1 MRASTI
7 ATFALALC
15 ENIYCVGTSS
25 RGLSEMQY
33 SDCVSALI
41 AFFIWKTH
49 HDVRQV
55 GLPGFKVYVFTWSYK
70 NSVVH
75 TDRLQPILRI
85 FIESAGAWVL
95 FILVTFMMY
104 LIDENSCYIFLYLVC
119 LRFHAQKPTLN
130 SSVSPRRAIPSSE
143 SPSAC

>member
-1 MRASTI
+1 MKTWSI
-7 ATFALALC
+7 ATFSLSLSENVYCIGMSSQELC
-15 ENIYCVGTSS
+15 EA
-25 RGLSEMQY
+25 QP
-33 SDCVSALI
+33 SDRISALI